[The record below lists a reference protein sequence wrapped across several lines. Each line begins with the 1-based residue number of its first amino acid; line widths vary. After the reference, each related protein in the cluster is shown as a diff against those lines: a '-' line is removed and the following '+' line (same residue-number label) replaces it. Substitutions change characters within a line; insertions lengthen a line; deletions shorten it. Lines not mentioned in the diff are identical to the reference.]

1 MHFGA
6 VETSLKAAAA
16 AAAATNREAGADM
29 QRVGQHRGRAGGR
42 RYRERG
48 RVEN

>member
-6 VETSLKAAAA
+6 VETSLKAAAAA

-42 RYRERG
+42 R
-48 RVEN
+48 

>member
-6 VETSLKAAAA
+6 VETSLKAAAAA

-29 QRVGQHRGRAGGR
+29 QRVGQHRARAGGR
-42 RYRERG
+42 R
-48 RVEN
+48 